1 MLRESL
7 QKISNE
13 TMININIRDPL
24 YHRGASQVALVVKN
38 LPPNAGDIKEV
49 DSIPESG
56 RSPGE
61 GYGSPF
67 QCYCLENPVEKE
79 PGGIWSIGSQRVRHD

>member
-38 LPPNAGDIKEV
+38 LPANAGNIRDV
-49 DSIPESG
+49 GLIPQSG
-56 RSPGE
+56 RYS
-61 GYGSPF
+61 GSGHID
-67 QCYCLENPVEKE
+67 LL
-79 PGGIWSIGSQRVRHD
+79 

>member
-13 TMININIRDPL
+13 TMININIRHPL

-38 LPPNAGDIKEV
+38 LPANAGDIREV
-49 DSIPESG
+49 DLILESG
-56 RSPGE
+56 RSTGE
-61 GYGSPF
+61 GHGSPF
-67 QCYCLENPVEKE
+67 QYYCLEDPVDK
-79 PGGIWSIGSQRVRHD
+79 GARWAMVHRIAKSQT